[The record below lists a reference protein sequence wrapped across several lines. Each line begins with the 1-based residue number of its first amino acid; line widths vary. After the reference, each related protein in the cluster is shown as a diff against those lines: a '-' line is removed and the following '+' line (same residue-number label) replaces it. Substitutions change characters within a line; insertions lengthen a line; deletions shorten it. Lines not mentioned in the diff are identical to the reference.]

1 MVIGERFAWAHLPKT
16 GGMATERMFRLFP
29 ALVVFAD
36 PDDTDEKHATFR
48 ARRRMLDGKL
58 LAMNLRRLPF
68 WVLSR
73 AQYVSREGIWPDYV
87 PIPMAPAAE
96 LAESSFPDSR
106 IHLYTDDGRFSIERW
121 LRTESLAE
129 DFLRFASEFTDV
141 SEEQRAAVL
150 GLGQVNAQE
159 YDHRLEEWFTA
170 EPGAADV
177 RAQPGLGRD
186 RGRALR
192 RPGGA
197 APRRRARACGKGA
210 PARASPARRA
220 A

>member
-58 LAMNLRRLPF
+58 LAMNLRQLPF

-73 AQYVSREGIWPDYV
+73 AQYVSREGIWPDYD
-87 PIPMAPAAE
+87 PIPLAPATE

-141 SEEQRAAVL
+141 SDEQRRAVL
-150 GLGQVNAQE
+150 ALGQVNRQD
-159 YDHRLEEWFTA
+159 YDHRLEEWFTPDQVRRMYERNPA
-170 EPGAADV
+170 WAAIEEELYG
-177 RAQPGLGRD
+177 GLV
-186 RGRALR
+186 AL
-192 RPGGA
+192 G
-197 APRRRARACGKGA
+197 
-210 PARASPARRA
+210 
-220 A
+220 

>member
-29 ALVVFAD
+29 ALIVFAD

-73 AQYVSREGIWPDYV
+73 AQYVSREGIWPDYD

-96 LAESSFPDSR
+96 LAGSSFPDSR
-106 IHLYTDDGRFSIERW
+106 IHLYTDDGRFTIERW

-129 DFLRFASEFTDV
+129 DFLRFAAEFTDV
-141 SEEQRAAVL
+141 SAEQREAVL

-170 EPGAADV
+170 DQVRRMYERNPAWAAIEEELYG
-177 RAQPGLGRD
+177 GLVELD
-186 RGRALR
+186 
-192 RPGGA
+192 
-197 APRRRARACGKGA
+197 
-210 PARASPARRA
+210 
-220 A
+220 

>member
-29 ALVVFAD
+29 RLVVFAD
-36 PDDTDEKHATFR
+36 PDDTDEKHSTFR

-73 AQYVSREGIWPDYV
+73 AQYVSREGVWPKYE
-87 PIPMAPAAE
+87 PIPMAPAQE

-106 IHLYTDDGRFSIERW
+106 IHLYTDDGRFVIERW
-121 LRTESLAE
+121 LRTEFLPE
-129 DFLRFASEFTDV
+129 DFLRFVSEFTDV
-141 SEEQRAAVL
+141 SEGQRKAVNAL
-150 GLGQVNAQE
+150 GPVNAQE

-170 EPGAADV
+170 AQVRTMYEHNPAWAAIEEELYG
-177 RAQPGLGRD
+177 GLVE
-186 RGRALR
+186 LE
-192 RPGGA
+192 
-197 APRRRARACGKGA
+197 AP
-210 PARASPARRA
+210 
-220 A
+220 

>member
-16 GGMATERMFRLFP
+16 GGMATERMFGLFP
-29 ALVVFAD
+29 ALVVYAD

-73 AQYVSREGIWPDYV
+73 AQYVSREGIWPDYD
-87 PIPMAPAAE
+87 PIPFPPVAE

-141 SEEQRAAVL
+141 TAEQRDAVL

-170 EPGAADV
+170 NQVRRMYERNPAWAAIEEELYG
-177 RAQPGLGRD
+177 GLVELG
-186 RGRALR
+186 
-192 RPGGA
+192 
-197 APRRRARACGKGA
+197 
-210 PARASPARRA
+210 
-220 A
+220 